1 MNQSSTH
8 PHFFARIWMPVVAML
23 VVSIMT
29 GKSDMTLFAC
39 QQDAVDEMK
48 LIDRL
53 DELIQQLESVEID
66 LRDKAEQ
73 EIIQMGLFVLDYLDP
88 DLDGSTDAKQ
98 RIARIRITLE
108 KEYLSSFAQPSRVNL
123 LQSMSVADAL
133 AKISEQTSNKIEVT
147 PRVPPHVRD
156 LNLDFDLQDADFWT
170 AIHDIMDRTPL
181 SIDPYAGQS
190 GQMNIGIDS
199 QLMERIDEAGHFH
212 PEVTQPIP
220 RGQAGI
226 FEFSCSRIM
235 TIKNFR
241 NPESDSTQLNLLVRW
256 EPRLQPLAI
265 DLPYSD
271 LKLFDDQGREI
282 EIVDRERV
290 FHGVIQP
297 EMSALDVT
305 LQLGPLDRNI
315 NAISSFQAELSALLP
330 GRQEI
335 FRFRNIGTL
344 DVGHEIQKGGAIVT
358 FDGIRK
364 NQDLYGVT
372 ISLKYDEAFNALESY
387 RAWTYDNPV
396 YLETKE
402 GKQITPI
409 TLEGLRQSPE
419 SVTVR
424 YYFMED
430 PVDCDLIYKT
440 LGAIVQQNFSLKIEN
455 ISL

>member
-1 MNQSSTH
+1 MNKAVTQT
-8 PHFFARIWMPVVAML
+8 HFFRRNWML
-23 VVSIMT
+23 VVVMLIGSSILDE
-29 GKSDMTLFAC
+29 SRLVLAAC
-39 QQDAVDEMK
+39 QQDGVDEMK

-53 DELIQQLESVEID
+53 DELIQQLESVEIV

-98 RIARIRITLE
+98 RIARIRIALE
-108 KEYLSSFAQPSRVNL
+108 KEYLSSFAQPTRVNL
-123 LQSMSVADAL
+123 VQTLSLADAL
-133 AKISEQTSNKIEVT
+133 EKISQQTANTIVIT
-147 PRVPPHVRD
+147 PRVPQQIQEQT
-156 LNLDFDLQDADFWT
+156 LDFDLQDADFWT
-170 AIHDIMDRTPL
+170 AIHYIMDRSPL
-181 SIDPYAGQS
+181 MIDPYAGQS

-212 PEVTQPIP
+212 PEVTQAIP

-241 NPESDSTQLNLLVRW
+241 NPESNSTQLNLIVRW
-256 EPRLQPLAI
+256 EPRLQPLAF
-265 DLPYSD
+265 DLPYAD
-271 LKLFDDQGREI
+271 LKLFDDQGQEL

-315 NAISSFQAELSALLP
+315 SSISSFQAELSTLLP
-330 GRQEI
+330 GRQEM

-344 DVGHEIQKGGAIVT
+344 DQGHEIQKGGAIVT

-396 YLETKE
+396 YLETKGGE
-402 GKQITPI
+402 QITPI

-430 PVDCDLIYKT
+430 PADCDLVYKT
-440 LGAIVQQNFSLKIEN
+440 LGAIVQQKFKLKIEN